1 MMFYEMIDSTTSQFD
16 YTDYCEVIM
25 ILCTQE
31 VVVLCIGLL
40 PLCGCSTFVL
50 VIDIEQIRPAGSH
63 N

>member
-31 VVVLCIGLL
+31 VVVCIVCCHCVAVLLCVGD
-40 PLCGCSTFVL
+40 L
-50 VIDIEQIRPAGSH
+50 VIEQIRPRGSH